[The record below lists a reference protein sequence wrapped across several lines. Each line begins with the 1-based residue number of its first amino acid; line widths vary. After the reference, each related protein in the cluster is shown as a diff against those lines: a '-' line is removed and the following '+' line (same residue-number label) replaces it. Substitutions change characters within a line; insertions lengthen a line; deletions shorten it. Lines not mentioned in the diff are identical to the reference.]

1 MPSANAISPPDRGM
15 SGFRRADGRP
25 VPVLHNARLAD
36 GRVVDVRI
44 AAGRVVEVVPAT
56 SGRIGAA
63 DLDLDGFVL
72 LTAPAEPHAHLD
84 KALSYDEIQP
94 PMGDLGS
101 AIAAWEAYTPR
112 LTVDGI
118 ADRARRAALRALAN
132 GTTALRSHVNLL
144 RGDDPLRGVR
154 ALVQVRA
161 ELAEVMDIQL
171 VALAP
176 FTADDETVHAAL
188 DMGVDLVGGHP
199 HQTPEPLAN
208 LHRLLAIARDRGVGV
223 DMHTDERLD
232 PAMLTLEHLAHA
244 VGDRPDSISVTAS
257 HCVSLGTAAPE
268 VVARVTAAVA
278 AAGIGVVTLP
288 ITNLYLQGRDRPVA
302 TPRGLTAVRALLDA
316 GVRVAGGADNVRDP
330 YNPMGRSDALETAV
344 LLVAAAHLT
353 PAEAYRAVSDS
364 ARAVMSLPAAGPE
377 TGALADLLAV
387 RASGLADAVATAP
400 ADRYVLR
407 RGRLVAAGRSERTT
421 AAGLPS

>member
-1 MPSANAISPPDRGM
+1 MRSANATSRHD
-15 SGFRRADGRP
+15 FRCADGDP
-25 VPVLHNARLAD
+25 VPVLHNATLAD

-44 AAGRVVEVVPAT
+44 AAGRVTDVVPAA
-56 SGRIGAA
+56 GGPVGEA
-63 DLDLDGFVL
+63 DLDLTGFVL

-101 AIAAWEAYTPR
+101 AIAAWEAHTPR

-118 ADRARRAALRALAN
+118 AARARRAALRALAN

-144 RGDDPLRGVR
+144 RGEDPLRGVR
-154 ALVQVRA
+154 ALVRVRA
-161 ELAEVMDIQL
+161 ELAGVMDIQL

-176 FTADDETVHAAL
+176 DTAGDETVHAAL
-188 DMGVDLVGGHP
+188 DLGVDLVGGHP
-199 HQTPEPLAN
+199 HQTPEPAAN
-208 LHRLLAIARDRGVGV
+208 LRRLLGIARAREVGV

-232 PAMLTLEHLAHA
+232 PAMLTLEQLAHA
-244 VGDRPDSISVTAS
+244 VRDWPDTAPVTAS
-257 HCVSLGTAAPE
+257 HCVSLGAAAPE

-278 AAGIGVVTLP
+278 AAGVGVVTLP
-288 ITNLYLQGRDRPVA
+288 ITNLYLQGRDHPVA
-302 TPRGLTAVRALLDA
+302 TPRGLTAVRSLLDA
-316 GVRVAGGADNVRDP
+316 GVRVAAGADNVRDP

-344 LLVAAAHLT
+344 LLVTAAHLS

-364 ARAVMSLPAAGPE
+364 ARAVMSLPAAGPAA
-377 TGALADLLAV
+377 GALADLLAV
-387 RASGLADAVATAP
+387 RASGLEDALATAP
-400 ADRYVLR
+400 ADRFVLH

-421 AAGLPS
+421 VAGTPD